1 MQFQFKVQQYQTDA
15 VHAVVNVFQRQGK
28 NSPAY
33 RMDMGTRRPAMQNL
47 PIQNNDE
54 DEEDGIG
61 YKNSE
66 ITLSAE
72 QLLENIQETQ
82 LMHAVVPSQK
92 LDTSL
97 GACCLDV
104 EMETGTGKTYVYI
117 KTIFELHRKYGW
129 SKFIIVVPSIAI
141 REGVKKSLEIM
152 QQHFFEEYQEK
163 IRFFVYNSSN
173 LHDIDTFSKNPKIN
187 VMIINTQA
195 FAASLKEGG
204 RSKESRII
212 YSVRD
217 DFNSRRPI
225 DVIKANSPIL
235 ILDEPQKMGGKATQ
249 EALQNFNPLFS
260 INYSATHKAR
270 HNLVYVLDALDA
282 YNKRLVKK
290 IEVKGFEQKNHMGVN
305 GYVYLDRIDIHPN
318 RPPRA
323 MLEIE
328 VKQASGKTVRKSF
341 MFDKGDDLHKKSP
354 MAQYEKNFT
363 ILDIG
368 YDAFGVGKVEFQ
380 NGLVLVKGQAVG
392 DSSERAMR
400 RIQIRETIASH
411 FEKEEALFYKGIKTL
426 SLFFIDEVAKYREY
440 DENNTQLLGEYGKMF
455 EEEYLKAYNEKANS
469 LQNTPYLKYLRKISA
484 DMGKVHNGYFS
495 IDKKTGKSIDSELKK
510 GMEFSDDM
518 SAYDLILKNKERLLS
533 FEEPT
538 RFIFSHSALR
548 EGWDNP
554 NIFQICTL
562 KHSDSQTAKRQEVGR
577 GLRLCVDKN
586 GNRMDMETLG
596 SSVHD
601 INVLTVVASESYA
614 DFVKDLQND
623 MAETLYDRP
632 QKITVDFFVGKE
644 IPIAGLKLPINRE
657 TAIQLVDNLKKLDY
671 LDEQGNI
678 TTTYNQDKKNQ
689 NIAKLSGELKQIS
702 ESIFGFID
710 TVLENVASLNTLIEN
725 GHKVKAP
732 ENTINQANFGKKEF
746 KELWEQINHK
756 YAYIVQFDSDELINK
771 AVKALDSELDV
782 AKFSYTRTVSKQKES
797 LEKKD
802 IEQNSSFEQ
811 AKNKTQTLTYDDVN
825 LVKYDLV
832 GDIAKQ
838 AVLTRKTVVKILKG
852 IADKTF
858 SLFKE
863 NPEEF
868 IAKTAKIIKEQKA
881 SMIVEHIAYNK
892 TEETY
897 DTSIFT
903 QEKTIKS
910 LDRAYQ
916 AKKHILEYVLTD
928 GAASG
933 TFADGT
939 ENAPKDNNEI
949 RFAKELDSAEEVA
962 VYAKLPRDF
971 KIPTPVGDYTPD
983 WAIAF
988 EKGTVK
994 HVFFIAETKGN
1005 LDTLDL
1011 RPIEKAKITCAKKL
1025 FNELSTSKV
1034 RYHEATN
1041 YQNLLEV
1048 MGKIE

>member
-33 RMDMGTRRPAMQNL
+33 RMDMGSRPIIQNL
-47 PIQNNDE
+47 PVPQSD
-54 DEEDGIG
+54 DDGEDGIG

-82 LMHAVVPSQK
+82 LMHAVMPSPNV
-92 LDTSL
+92 DTSL
-97 GACCLDV
+97 GACSLDV

-225 DVIKANSPIL
+225 DVIKANRPIL

-260 INYSATHKAR
+260 INYSATHKTR

-305 GYVYLDRIDIHPN
+305 GYVYLDKIIVSPN
-318 RPPRA
+318 KPPRA

-328 VKQASGKTVRKSF
+328 VKQVSGKTVRKSF
-341 MFDKGDDLHKKSP
+341 IFDKGDDLHKKSP
-354 MAQYEKNFT
+354 MAQYEKDFT

-411 FEKEEALFYKGIKTL
+411 FEKEEALFDKGIKTL

-440 DENNTQLLGEYGKMF
+440 DENNTQLLGEYGRMF
-455 EEEYLKAYNEKANS
+455 EEEYLKAYNEKTNS
-469 LQNTPYLKYLRKISA
+469 LQSTPYLKYLRKISA

-510 GMEFSDDM
+510 GMEFSDDI

-586 GNRMDMETLG
+586 GNRMDVETLG

-623 MAETLYDRP
+623 MAENLYDRP
-632 QKITVDFFVGKE
+632 QKISAEIFEGKE
-644 IPIAGLKLPINRE
+644 IKFLDTTIAVSKDLAGKIVNWLKESDYIDKDGTIQPTY
-657 TAIQLVDNLKKLDY
+657 TA
-671 LDEQGNI
+671 
-678 TTTYNQDKKNQ
+678 DKKNDAIKDMPHSLAQ
-689 NIAKLSGELKQIS
+689 FKDGILELV
-702 ESIFGFID
+702 D
-710 TVLENVASLNTLIEN
+710 TVFENANAISSMIEN

-746 KELWEQINHK
+746 QELWEQINHK
-756 YAYIVQFDSDELINK
+756 YAYTVQFDSTELVNK
-771 AVKALDSELDV
+771 AVQALDDELNV
-782 AKFSYTRTVSKQKES
+782 AKFSYTRTVSRQKEN

-802 IEQNSSFEQ
+802 IVQNSSFEQ
-811 AKNKTQTLTYDDVN
+811 STNKTQTLTYDDVN

-838 AVLTRKTVVKILKG
+838 TVLTRKTVVKILKG

-868 IAKTAKIIKEQKA
+868 IAKTAKIIREQKA

-892 TEETY
+892 TDETY

-994 HVFFIAETKGN
+994 HVFFIAETKGS

>member
-225 DVIKANSPIL
+225 DVIKANRPIL

-260 INYSATHKAR
+260 INYSATHKTR

-305 GYVYLDRIDIHPN
+305 GYLDKIIVSPN
-318 RPPRA
+318 KPPRA

-328 VKQASGKTVRKSF
+328 IKQASGKTVRKSF
-341 MFDKGDDLHKKSP
+341 IFDKGDDLHKKSP
-354 MAQYEKNFT
+354 MAQYEKDFT
-363 ILDIG
+363 VLDIG

-440 DENNTQLLGEYGKMF
+440 DENNTQLLGEYGRMF
-455 EEEYLKAYNEKANS
+455 EEEYLKAYNEKTNS
-469 LQNTPYLKYLRKISA
+469 LPSTPYLEYLRKISE

-510 GMEFSDDM
+510 GAEFSDDI

-554 NIFQICTL
+554 NVFQICTL

-586 GNRMDMETLG
+586 GNRMDVETLG

-632 QKITVDFFVGKE
+632 QKITVDVFEGKE
-644 IPIAGLKLPINRE
+644 IKFLD
-657 TAIQLVDNLKKLDY
+657 TAIAVSKDLAGKIVTWLKESDYIDKDGTIQPAYTADNKNDAIKDMPHSLAPFKDGILELVD
-671 LDEQGNI
+671 I
-678 TTTYNQDKKNQ
+678 V
-689 NIAKLSGELKQIS
+689 
-702 ESIFGFID
+702 F
-710 TVLENVASLNTLIEN
+710 ENANAVSAMIEN

-868 IAKTAKIIKEQKA
+868 IAKTAKIIREQKA

-928 GAASG
+928 GVASG

-949 RFAKELDSAEEVA
+949 RFAKELDSAEEVS

-994 HVFFIAETKGN
+994 HVFFIAETKGS

>member
-225 DVIKANSPIL
+225 DVIKANRPIL

-260 INYSATHKAR
+260 INYSATHKTR

-305 GYVYLDRIDIHPN
+305 GYVYLDKIIVSPN
-318 RPPRA
+318 KPPRA

-328 VKQASGKTVRKSF
+328 IKQASGKTVRKSF
-341 MFDKGDDLHKKSP
+341 IFDKGDDLHKKSP
-354 MAQYEKNFT
+354 MAQYEKDFT
-363 ILDIG
+363 VLDIG

-440 DENNTQLLGEYGKMF
+440 DENNTQLLGEYGRMF
-455 EEEYLKAYNEKANS
+455 EEEYLKAYNEKTNS
-469 LQNTPYLKYLRKISA
+469 LPSTPYLEYLRKISE

-510 GMEFSDDM
+510 GAEFSDDI

-548 EGWDNP
+548 ERLGQSQCFP
-554 NIFQICTL
+554 NL
-562 KHSDSQTAKRQEVGR
+562 H
-577 GLRLCVDKN
+577 
-586 GNRMDMETLG
+586 
-596 SSVHD
+596 
-601 INVLTVVASESYA
+601 
-614 DFVKDLQND
+614 
-623 MAETLYDRP
+623 P
-632 QKITVDFFVGKE
+632 
-644 IPIAGLKLPINRE
+644 
-657 TAIQLVDNLKKLDY
+657 
-671 LDEQGNI
+671 
-678 TTTYNQDKKNQ
+678 
-689 NIAKLSGELKQIS
+689 
-702 ESIFGFID
+702 
-710 TVLENVASLNTLIEN
+710 
-725 GHKVKAP
+725 
-732 ENTINQANFGKKEF
+732 
-746 KELWEQINHK
+746 
-756 YAYIVQFDSDELINK
+756 
-771 AVKALDSELDV
+771 
-782 AKFSYTRTVSKQKES
+782 
-797 LEKKD
+797 
-802 IEQNSSFEQ
+802 
-811 AKNKTQTLTYDDVN
+811 QTLRQPN
-825 LVKYDLV
+825 
-832 GDIAKQ
+832 
-838 AVLTRKTVVKILKG
+838 RKTSG
-852 IADKTF
+852 SWTG
-858 SLFKE
+858 
-863 NPEEF
+863 
-868 IAKTAKIIKEQKA
+868 TA
-881 SMIVEHIAYNK
+881 
-892 TEETY
+892 
-897 DTSIFT
+897 
-903 QEKTIKS
+903 
-910 LDRAYQ
+910 
-916 AKKHILEYVLTD
+916 
-928 GAASG
+928 
-933 TFADGT
+933 
-939 ENAPKDNNEI
+939 P
-949 RFAKELDSAEEVA
+949 
-962 VYAKLPRDF
+962 
-971 KIPTPVGDYTPD
+971 
-983 WAIAF
+983 
-988 EKGTVK
+988 
-994 HVFFIAETKGN
+994 
-1005 LDTLDL
+1005 L
-1011 RPIEKAKITCAKKL
+1011 R
-1025 FNELSTSKV
+1025 
-1034 RYHEATN
+1034 
-1041 YQNLLEV
+1041 
-1048 MGKIE
+1048 G